1 MFKKKNAHEDN
12 ADLQPPKRQK
22 RVESLQEL
30 VHVRP
35 DLKKKPVYFFPAL
48 DKYYEGVLMYDIK
61 IKKAYV
67 YSVKGDCK
75 FDTFLKWISYL
86 QNRGYFKGHKYEVY
100 VFDKIIQKQY
110 FPFPIKE
117 MKRTLDEIINLVRYV
132 FSVNICYGQST
143 TGYEDVVCIRD
154 TQLISNNKD
163 HIPFALLE
171 RRGQSDKAY

>member
-86 QNRGYFKGHKYEVY
+86 QNRGYFKGHKSAVATIFLQANPTTPSIASILSTSY
-100 VFDKIIQKQY
+100 IIL
-110 FPFPIKE
+110 E
-117 MKRTLDEIINLVRYV
+117 SNIINK
-132 FSVNICYGQST
+132 C
-143 TGYEDVVCIRD
+143 
-154 TQLISNNKD
+154 
-163 HIPFALLE
+163 
-171 RRGQSDKAY
+171 